1 MGDMCN
7 KFIISPISLLSAT
20 YLLCIC
26 SMEIADARLLMIPH
40 ERHSNQNELT
50 MNDNIEKSQKL
61 TMPRVDEGNAHI
73 TSLPER
79 VCKIKLPSS
88 DQLQK
93 NKACPISL
101 TSKNDSWFRPNVEK
115 SNNAEFGEY

>member
-73 TSLPER
+73 RSLPVR

-93 NKACPISL
+93 IKSLGQVMISMMQVSGAKDFQMSL
-101 TSKNDSWFRPNVEK
+101 LMLN
-115 SNNAEFGEY
+115 